1 MDLRVDNN
9 YDMKNSFISFVFGLL
24 FLFSANIT
32 VAQGEFNLTG
42 GAGTPE
48 MVNVG
53 VRMQVDQFQYG
64 VSIGTSPGYKN
75 ENFNASGD
83 FYYHF
88 AGRSQQ
94 TDLPPWYGK
103 AGITYMHSEGEWEK
117 RMNLLFVPR
126 LGREF
131 NITTQFGIALET
143 GIMLMLIDRNTA
155 KKERTGDVSGDLDLI
170 GSDFILPSAGL
181 KLYYRLAQ

>member
-1 MDLRVDNN
+1 
-9 YDMKNSFISFVFGLL
+9 MKNSFIPFVFGLL

-53 VRMQVDQFQYG
+53 FKIQLDQYQYG
-64 VSIGTSPGYKN
+64 LSIGTSPGYKN
-75 ENFNASGD
+75 ENFNASAD

-131 NITTQFGIALET
+131 NVTPQFGVALEA
-143 GIMLMLIDRNTA
+143 GLMLMLVDRNTA
-155 KKERTGDVSGDLDLI
+155 KKERTDAVTGDLDLI
-170 GSDFILPSAGL
+170 GSGFILPSAGL
-181 KLYYRLAQ
+181 KIFYRLGQ